1 MPSQHKKNGELES
14 LGQRL
19 RNVKPKGAKSPPDNK
34 VISSAN
40 MGWRMILEL
49 VVGMLLGILLGFGLD
64 YLFDT
69 RPVFLIIMALFGF
82 AGGIRAMMRTAKEL
96 DK

>member
-1 MPSQHKKNGELES
+1 MPSQHKYNGELES

-19 RNVKPKGAKSPPDNK
+19 SNAKAKGAKSPPDNK
-34 VISSAN
+34 VISSTN